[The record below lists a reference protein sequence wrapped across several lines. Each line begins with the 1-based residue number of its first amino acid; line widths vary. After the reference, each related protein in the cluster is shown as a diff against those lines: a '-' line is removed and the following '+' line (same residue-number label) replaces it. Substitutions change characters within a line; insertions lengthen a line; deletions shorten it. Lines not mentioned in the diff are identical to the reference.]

1 MGRKSR
7 EIVIYKDG
15 VPIKICTAKDAAMH
29 ANMNYTAIFQYLRE
43 NRTTKQ
49 GYSFKYADGN
59 EVIQIE
65 KPLKHIDK
73 DEEELDFYIPNSKE
87 ECRKILL
94 QFIEKNFSRR
104 WRNAPYNVEKAERKF
119 MRQLLERI

>member
-1 MGRKSR
+1 MSRPSRK
-7 EIVIYKDG
+7 IVLIKNG
-15 VPIKICTAKDAAMH
+15 VPIKIGSAKDVAM
-29 ANMNYTAIFQYLRE
+29 AVNMSYTGIFQYLRE

-49 GYSFKYADGN
+49 GYSFKYAD
-59 EVIQIE
+59 ECEDIQIE
-65 KPLKHIDK
+65 NNLKQLQND
-73 DEEELDFYIPNSKE
+73 DLEMDFYIPNSKE

-94 QFIEKNFSRR
+94 QFIEKNFSKR

>member
-7 EIVIYKDG
+7 KIALIKDG
-15 VPIKICTAKDAAMH
+15 KIIKIGSAKDVATHVGMS
-29 ANMNYTAIFQYLRE
+29 YTGIFQYIRE

-49 GYSFKYADGN
+49 GLSFKYAD
-59 EVIQIE
+59 ECEDIQIE
-65 KPLKHIDK
+65 NNLKQLQND
-73 DEEELDFYIPNSKE
+73 DLELEFYIPNSKE
-87 ECRKILL
+87 ECRKMLL
-94 QFIEKNFSRR
+94 QFIEKNFSKR